1 MEFRTNDLVV
11 EFFYYKQ
18 TESSVISTLLKLL
31 SSVVKL
37 LGYLMNYKK
46 INLVTFEVFKVILK
60 NFYNSVFYDLHVC
73 TTLVF
78 RELLCA

>member
-60 NFYNSVFYDLHVC
+60 NFYNSVFYDLHVY